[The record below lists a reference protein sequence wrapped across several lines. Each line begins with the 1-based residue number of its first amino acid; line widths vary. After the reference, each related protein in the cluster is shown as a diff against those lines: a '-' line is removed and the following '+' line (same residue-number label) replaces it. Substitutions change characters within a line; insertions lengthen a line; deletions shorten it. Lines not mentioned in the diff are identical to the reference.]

1 MISASSHLQGNI
13 DISGLFCFI
22 HNVYCDFD
30 STAAGGRKKHLKTT
44 GTQLSW
50 SQYSWKANRL
60 GDGRTEGEEGWA
72 GAGTQYRDL

>member
-1 MISASSHLQGNI
+1 MSFG
-13 DISGLFCFI
+13 ISG
-22 HNVYCDFD
+22 YFD
-30 STAAGGRKKHLKTT
+30 LSIMYTVILILQLPEEGRRKKTLETT

-72 GAGTQYRDL
+72 GAGTQY

>member
-1 MISASSHLQGNI
+1 MYTVILILQLQEEEEKN
-13 DISGLFCFI
+13 
-22 HNVYCDFD
+22 
-30 STAAGGRKKHLKTT
+30 HLKTT